1 MIIMGKREIEP
12 QNMTRHCNEALI
24 IAILSSGEKH
34 GYQLALEIESRSEG
48 FFTFNHGTLY
58 PILHKL
64 EKEGLIKGS
73 WKREGPK
80 RKRKIYTLTKNGR
93 SRAAWQRD
101 AWRRFYDHF
110 FEIMEEKAT

>member
-1 MIIMGKREIEP
+1 MIMVQREIEP
-12 QNMTRHCNEALI
+12 QSMTKHCNEALI
-24 IAILSSGEKH
+24 LAILSDGEKH
-34 GYQLALEIESRSEG
+34 GYQLALEIESRSGG

-80 RKRKIYTLTKNGR
+80 RKRKIYFLTKKGR
-93 SRAAWQRD
+93 GHAAWQRD
-101 AWRRFYDHF
+101 AWRRFYDNF
-110 FEIMEEKAT
+110 FGIMEEKAT